1 MCLEVIL
8 KHQKEKGRVNCEYE
22 LGDSPSLLRNK
33 LRENFDELNAV
44 FRSGYVNHLNPEI
57 VSRMK
62 KMLARSYD

>member
-1 MCLEVIL
+1 MS
-8 KHQKEKGRVNCEYE
+8 HQNEKGRVNCAHER
-22 LGDSPSLLRNK
+22 GDSPRLLRNK

-44 FRSGYVNHLNPEI
+44 LRSGYVNHLNPEI